1 MMLTPFITDTLAQAH
16 HRDLLA
22 TAQREQVIA
31 EATQRDA
38 ATSRAQPAT
47 KLISVRWALTRPLL
61 VARRAVAAVTEP
73 GCIPDNPQ
81 PLS

>member
-22 TAQREQVIA
+22 TAQRDRFVV
-31 EATQRDA
+31 EAKQRHA
-38 ATSRAQPAT
+38 ATSRTRPET
-47 KLISVRWALTRPLL
+47 KLIAVRQTLTRPLL
-61 VARRAVAAVTEP
+61 LARRAVAAVTEV
-73 GCIPDNPQ
+73 GCSPDNPQ